1 MSWLPDKKDKRAAS
15 GPEVLPPAVVESAS
29 SRGDGKEKQLREKQF
44 YDIKKRLHRTLVE
57 RLDVAQME
65 TMEET
70 VVAAEIRRAVARLLM
85 EDPFPLTPDER
96 GRLAQELEFE
106 ILGLGPLEPL
116 VRDQSISDILV
127 NRYDEIFIERFG
139 HMELTQV
146 RFRDNA
152 HLMRIINKIVSNIGR
167 RIDESSPMVDA
178 RLPDGSR
185 VNAIIPPL
193 ALDGP
198 LLSIRRFMVMRPT
211 MDELLSR
218 GSLVPEMALLME
230 ALVKSKLN
238 VLISGGTGTGK
249 TTLLNIISTYIP
261 DGERIITVEDA
272 AELQLQKRNV
282 CRLETRPPNI
292 EGRGEVTQ
300 RELVRN
306 SLRMRP
312 DRIIVGEV
320 RGPEVMDMFQAM
332 NTGHEGS
339 MTTIHANAPRD
350 ALLRLET
357 MVSLAGYQIPQ
368 KALRHLISSSLDVI
382 IHLARHTDGVRRI
395 VSMSEITGMESDVIS
410 LQDIFLFDRHG
421 TAEDGKVLGQYV
433 ATGVRPRFA
442 DRLRL
447 FGHPVPDEIF
457 NPPVRGGRG
466 RGRSMPV
473 FEARQG

>member
-1 MSWLPDKKDKRAAS
+1 MGWLPSDKQERKIPGTPEPVVGEAAAGRS
-15 GPEVLPPAVVESAS
+15 
-29 SRGDGKEKQLREKQF
+29 DGGREKHLNE
-44 YDIKKRLHRTLVE
+44 IKRRLHRTLVE
-57 RLDVAQME
+57 RLDIATLE
-65 TMEET
+65 TMEESL
-70 VVAAEIRRAVARLLM
+70 VAVEIRRAVLQLLA
-85 EDPFPLTPDER
+85 EDPFPLTSEER
-96 GRLAQELEFE
+96 SRLAQELEFE

-116 VRDQSISDILV
+116 MRDHTISDIMV
-127 NRYDEIFIERFG
+127 NRYNEVYIERFG
-139 HMELTQV
+139 KLELTNV

-185 VNAIIPPL
+185 VNAVIPPL

-211 MDELLSR
+211 MEEILSR
-218 GSLVPEMALLME
+218 GSLTPEMAMVME
-230 ALVKSKLN
+230 AIVKAKLN

-249 TTLLNIISTYIP
+249 TTLLNILSAYIP

-272 AELQLQKRNV
+272 AELQIQKRNV

-292 EGRGEVTQ
+292 EGKGEVTQ
-300 RELVRN
+300 RDLVRN
-306 SLRMRP
+306 ALRMRP

-339 MTTIHANAPRD
+339 MTTIHANSPRD

-357 MVSLAGYQIPQ
+357 MVNLAGYQIPQ

-382 IHLARHTDGVRRI
+382 IHLARHTDGVRRV
-395 VSMSEITGMESDVIS
+395 VSLSEITGMEGDVIS
-410 LQDIFLFDRHG
+410 LQDIFVFDRHG
-421 TAEDGKVLGQYV
+421 TAEDGAVLGQYV
-433 ATGVRPRFA
+433 ATGIRPRFA
-442 DRLRL
+442 DRCRL
-447 FGHPVPDEIF
+447 FGVPVPDEIF
-457 NPPVRGGRG
+457 LPPAEK
-466 RGRSMPV
+466 GRSSR
-473 FEARQG
+473 FLSKAK

>member
-1 MSWLPDKKDKRAAS
+1 MAWLPDKK
-15 GPEVLPPAVVESAS
+15 
-29 SRGDGKEKQLREKQF
+29 EKQKTADKETSPLEQTAARSGDTGREKHLHE
-44 YDIKKRLHRTLVE
+44 IKRRLHRTLVE
-57 RLDVAQME
+57 RLDVAQLE
-65 TMEET
+65 TMEDT
-70 VVAAEIRRAVARLLM
+70 LVAVEIRRAVAQLLA
-85 EDPFPLTPDER
+85 EDPFPLNADER
-96 GRLAQELEFE
+96 ARLAQELEFE

-116 VRDQSISDILV
+116 VRDNTISDILV
-127 NRYDEIFIERFG
+127 NRFDEIFIERFG
-139 HMELTQV
+139 RMELTDV

-211 MDELLSR
+211 MEEILSR
-218 GSLVPEMALLME
+218 GSLIPEMAMVME
-230 ALVKSKLN
+230 AVVKSKIN

-249 TTLLNIISTYIP
+249 TTLLNIMSAYIP

-292 EGRGEVTQ
+292 EGKGEVTQ
-300 RELVRN
+300 RDLVRN
-306 SLRMRP
+306 ALRMRP

-339 MTTIHANAPRD
+339 MTTIHANSPRD

-368 KALRHLISSSLDVI
+368 RALRHLISSSLDVI

-395 VSMSEITGMESDVIS
+395 VSVSEITGMESDVIS

-442 DRLRL
+442 DRLRI
-447 FGHPVPDEIF
+447 FGHPVADEIF
-457 NPPVRGGRG
+457 IPPEKSGRFK
-466 RGRSMPV
+466 RQPASM